1 MISIGLI
8 KRLIRAVSSIRCK
21 NMKEKRIRVKEL
33 KIFEGVASIRIFEYQ
48 SRSIKTIK
56 LRKFLFKFQIGNYLW
71 LQYIFVHRCYNDKY
85 RE

>member
-56 LRKFLFKFQIGNYLW
+56 FLFKFQIANYLW